1 MVHGQG
7 KGWSWLSVKLLHHL
21 GLNWVFPWIVQ
32 WRFGRDLSWVAYSH
46 LDIRLVTE
54 VYTNRE
60 RYMQNTFLA
69 YLCVL
74 FCFFAWKLA
83 VAVWSPCPIVAT
95 RKFHFPL
102 QFRHFSPS
110 IFPRPNIFSD
120 QYLTPSWISTRSI
133 HFPPTD
139 VHLSKKEAPSSSIP
153 ISPGPLPAY
162 LRVNF
167 LLFQVIWAQN
177 IFQIIFH
184 LTLQFSGLVCGLGT
198 IGIRGSRSKVD
209 FQSSSYGFSQT
220 IPRSGAMNEDCL
232 HIVIWQEK
240 KQNVWVLGWCW
251 ISD

>member
-102 QFRHFSPS
+102 QFCHLSPLNISQTLYFPRS
-110 IFPRPNIFSD
+110 IFVILVNINSFQSFPVHCSSNGCQPVKKRGTFQLNPN
-120 QYLTPSWISTRSI
+120 LTRT
-133 HFPPTD
+133 TT
-139 VHLSKKEAPSSSIP
+139 SIP
-153 ISPGPLPAY
+153 KGQMFCRSRWFGLKICLERYISENHPPDSPILRPGVWIRINRHQRFSVKGGFP
-162 LRVNF
+162 
-167 LLFQVIWAQN
+167 VIVVR
-177 IFQIIFH
+177 I
-184 LTLQFSGLVCGLGT
+184 
-198 IGIRGSRSKVD
+198 
-209 FQSSSYGFSQT
+209 
-220 IPRSGAMNEDCL
+220 
-232 HIVIWQEK
+232 
-240 KQNVWVLGWCW
+240 
-251 ISD
+251 